1 MTADAPFRVDQHG
14 ARDFADP
21 LDWRR
26 RFAADGVLALPQILA
41 QPFLTVLLE
50 RVDQSTF
57 GEDVVGRIGTRH
69 VERPQRVGRIL
80 SLALHGRPLLDWLE
94 VVTGCVPLRAVTG
107 LVAQHGP
114 NSADALHWHDDMND
128 RARKLAIVIN
138 LSGRPFQGGQFQ
150 LRRKGSDGLLL
161 AFDHVEP
168 GSALL
173 FAVRPE
179 LEHRVLPVTG
189 TNPRRVYAG
198 WFLDRPESG
207 GLSLAQSIGRTS

>member
-1 MTADAPFRVDQHG
+1 MNILEYENYHEDKTHVELTFPYNTYLCSI
-14 ARDFADP
+14 P
-21 LDWRR
+21 LD
-26 RFAADGVLALPQILA
+26 FSGVP
-41 QPFLTVLLE
+41 
-50 RVDQSTF
+50 
-57 GEDVVGRIGTRH
+57 
-69 VERPQRVGRIL
+69 
-80 SLALHGRPLLDWLE
+80 
-94 VVTGCVPLRAVTG
+94 
-107 LVAQHGP
+107 
-114 NSADALHWHDDMND
+114 LHWHDDMND

-150 LRRKGSDGLLL
+150 LRRKGADGLLL

-207 GLSLAQSIGRTS
+207 GLSLAPAIGRTY

>member
-1 MTADAPFRVDQHG
+1 MTFDAPFRVDQHG

-21 LDWRR
+21 LDWRL

-41 QPFLTVLLE
+41 QPFLTMLLE

-57 GEDVVGRIGTRH
+57 GEDVVGRIGARQ

-94 VVTGCVPLRAVTG
+94 VVTGCAPLRALTG
-107 LVAQHGP
+107 HVAQHSP
-114 NSADALHWHDDMND
+114 NSADALDWHDDMND

-138 LSGRPFQGGQFQ
+138 LSDRPFQGGQFQ
-150 LRRKGSDGLLL
+150 LRRKGADGLLL

-207 GLSLAQSIGRTS
+207 GLSLAQSSGRTS